1 MIPQSQRDEVG
12 SGVAI
17 AISCQAALIVA
28 GVIVLIVA
36 NSLESLIA
44 GILFAGWG
52 VVQWLFLIP
61 VYFMLRRKGRR
72 LAAKGILIAGGI
84 GFMLN
89 AACDTFFRV
98 IS

>member
-1 MIPQSQRDEVG
+1 
-12 SGVAI
+12 VAI

-28 GVIVLIVA
+28 GVIVSFVT

-61 VYFMLRRKGRR
+61 LCFMLRHKGRP

-89 AACDTFFRV
+89 AACDSFFRV

>member
-1 MIPQSQRDEVG
+1 MIPQSNRDEVG
-12 SGVAI
+12 SGVSI
-17 AISCQAALIVA
+17 AISCQTALIVA
-28 GVIVLIVA
+28 GVIAFFVT

-52 VVQWLFLIP
+52 LVQWIILLP
-61 VYFMLRRKGRR
+61 LYFMLRRKGRR